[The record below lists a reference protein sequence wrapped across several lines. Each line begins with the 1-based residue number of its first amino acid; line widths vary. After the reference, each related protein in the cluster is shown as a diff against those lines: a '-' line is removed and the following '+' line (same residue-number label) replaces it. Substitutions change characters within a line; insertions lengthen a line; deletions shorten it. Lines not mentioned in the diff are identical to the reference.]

1 MPGVTPGMTAE
12 KGTSMV
18 KQKTSSGCTAQIG
31 EEVVDATGKLIHSDS
46 NRSSQIMYSADG
58 YVGVVSTP
66 SGRKPL
72 ANSGGRTD
80 LGGATPEELMEATRS
95 VTCYAGHY
103 EMKGDEVHHHVEM
116 ALSPNLV
123 GQTMIRRVHFD
134 GPNLTLSAR
143 PDAQGQVRRI
153 LWRRVGA
160 K

>member
-1 MPGVTPGMTAE
+1 MKREDIAGVYR
-12 KGTSMV
+12 
-18 KQKTSSGCTAQIG
+18 QLG
-31 EEVVDATGKLIHSDS
+31 EEVVDAAGKVIHSDS
-46 NRSSQIMYSADG
+46 NRSSQIMYSLDG

-66 SGRKPL
+66 NGRKKTSAP
-72 ANSGGRTD
+72 AGRTD
-80 LGGATPEELMEATRS
+80 LVGSTPEELIEATRS

-123 GQTMIRRVHFD
+123 GQTMIRRVQID
-134 GPNLTLSAR
+134 GAELTLSAR

-153 LWRRVGA
+153 LWRRVAG

>member
-1 MPGVTPGMTAE
+1 MLKREDMVGVYRQT
-12 KGTSMV
+12 
-18 KQKTSSGCTAQIG
+18 G
-31 EEVVDATGKLIHSDS
+31 EEVMDASGKIIHSDN

-66 SGRKPL
+66 AGRKKL

-80 LGGATPEELMEATRS
+80 LGGATLEELVDATRA
-95 VTCYAGHY
+95 VTCYAGRF
-103 EMKGDEVHHHVEM
+103 ELKDGEVHHHVEM

-143 PDAQGQVRRI
+143 PDAQGNVRRI
-153 LWRRVGA
+153 LWRRVEA

>member
-1 MPGVTPGMTAE
+1 MLKKEDLVGVYRQT
-12 KGTSMV
+12 
-18 KQKTSSGCTAQIG
+18 G

-66 SGRKPL
+66 AGRKL
-72 ANSGGRTD
+72 LVNAGGRTD
-80 LGGATPEELMEATRS
+80 LGGATPEELKEATRS

-123 GQTMIRRVHFD
+123 GQTMIRRVQLD
-134 GPNLTLSAR
+134 GADLTLSAR

-160 K
+160 NSPVRQ

>member
-1 MPGVTPGMTAE
+1 MLKREDMVGVYR
-12 KGTSMV
+12 
-18 KQKTSSGCTAQIG
+18 QIG
-31 EEVVDATGKLIHSDS
+31 EEVVDAAGKLVHSDN

-66 SGRKPL
+66 AGRKKL
-72 ANSGGRTD
+72 ANGGGRTD
-80 LGGATPEELMEATRS
+80 LGGATPEELVDATRA
-95 VTCYAGHY
+95 VTCYAGHF
-103 EMKGDEVHHHVEM
+103 ELKGDEVHHHVEM

-123 GQTMIRRVHFD
+123 GQTMIRRVEFKGD
-134 GPNLTLSAR
+134 DLTLSVR

>member
-1 MPGVTPGMTAE
+1 MLTREDMVGVYR
-12 KGTSMV
+12 
-18 KQKTSSGCTAQIG
+18 QIG
-31 EEVVDATGKLIHSDS
+31 EEVVDKDGRLVHSDN

-66 SGRKPL
+66 AGRKKL

-80 LGGATPEELMEATRS
+80 LANATPEELVDATRA
-95 VTCYAGHY
+95 VTCYAGRF
-103 EMKGDEVHHHVEM
+103 ELKDGEVFHHVEM

-123 GQTMIRRVHFD
+123 GQVMIRRVHFD

-143 PDAQGQVRRI
+143 PDAQGHVRRI
-153 LWRRVGA
+153 LWRRVEA